1 MQMAQSNM
9 EQDNHGGGSQ
19 IPTLG
24 GCIALLGIG
33 KCLGGLMRHAKLPY
47 LPDPSHSS
55 LPTSFQK
62 TWFLVSSRTKGICSP
77 TSHITQGKRRGE
89 ALLHLRHLLSLH
101 LIERT
106 MLL

>member
-33 KCLGGLMRHAKLPY
+33 KCLGGLMCHAKLPY

-55 LPTSFQK
+55 LPTSSQK
-62 TWFLVSSRTKGICSP
+62 TWFLCPPKQRAFVLPHPI
-77 TSHITQGKRRGE
+77 
-89 ALLHLRHLLSLH
+89 
-101 LIERT
+101 
-106 MLL
+106 